1 MQTGIINI
9 EANNS
14 VLGFSQDEMVL
25 VSEDLSQGIFVSLS
39 VTGTEDN
46 VLSGNLSGTYAAIT
60 YRISGDLTIA
70 SSNTVILEAGTEF
83 LFDGEY
89 DFNIYGTL
97 EAIGTEADSIIFDNF
112 GDEKWRGFTLH
123 EASDETV
130 FKYVRIS
137 GSQKGLGGGMRLN
150 SSNASLSHVVIIS
163 NISSSYGGGIY
174 MSSSNPTLEHV
185 TVSGNSTIDLS
196 DIGYSPP
203 GGGIALDQ
211 SNPTLNH
218 VIIAENTA
226 MMGAGIYFVN
236 CNNSTLNNVTISGN
250 TGLFFGGGVALDY
263 SHPTLNHVTISGN
276 TGGFSGG
283 GIYLNQSNPQ
293 IINSIIWG
301 NSAGMGDPQI
311 GIGNNGPSTPLITY
325 SNIEGGFPGG
335 DENIDANPIFSDA
348 ENGDFSLQEGSPC
361 IDSGTADLDGDGVED
376 ITDYLGFAPDMGAFE
391 FGAVYGCTDPEA
403 INFDPEANMDDG
415 SCEYSS
421 GPSEILVIYNTD
433 WNLVGL
439 PLSVEDATYSNLFP
453 EAIIGTLYSYDVAYV
468 SESYL
473 TSGAGYWLRFN
484 DAGSTTITG
493 STINELSINLSEGWN
508 LISGISET
516 VSIFSISD
524 PDGIIVSGTLYG
536 YDVAYVPS
544 EELLAGKGY
553 WLRAYEDGEIT
564 LTSGALAKVKPYNF
578 SLTGKANSLTIND
591 MELYFGVEMSPRQI
605 LSYGL
610 PPKPPSGAFDIR
622 FKGDT
627 RIAGDNTEIEIMS
640 PYEIITISYDVLLDA
655 GEHMNWILTSES
667 GEEYTLEST
676 GEITIPTE
684 ETFTLERKAIIPI
697 VYTLHQNY
705 PNPFNPITSLRYD
718 LPEQAQ
724 VTLTVYDLMGR
735 EITQLVNIT
744 QKAGYRSVQWN
755 ATNSFG
761 KPVSAGVYLYQIR
774 AGEFV
779 QTRKM
784 VLLK

>member
-1 MQTGIINI
+1 
-9 EANNS
+9 
-14 VLGFSQDEMVL
+14 
-25 VSEDLSQGIFVSLS
+25 
-39 VTGTEDN
+39 
-46 VLSGNLSGTYAAIT
+46 
-60 YRISGDLTIA
+60 
-70 SSNTVILEAGTEF
+70 
-83 LFDGEY
+83 
-89 DFNIYGTL
+89 
-97 EAIGTEADSIIFDNF
+97 
-112 GDEKWRGFTLH
+112 
-123 EASDETV
+123 
-130 FKYVRIS
+130 
-137 GSQKGLGGGMRLN
+137 
-150 SSNASLSHVVIIS
+150 
-163 NISSSYGGGIY
+163 
-174 MSSSNPTLEHV
+174 
-185 TVSGNSTIDLS
+185 
-196 DIGYSPP
+196 
-203 GGGIALDQ
+203 
-211 SNPTLNH
+211 
-218 VIIAENTA
+218 
-226 MMGAGIYFVN
+226 
-236 CNNSTLNNVTISGN
+236 
-250 TGLFFGGGVALDY
+250 
-263 SHPTLNHVTISGN
+263 
-276 TGGFSGG
+276 
-283 GIYLNQSNPQ
+283 
-293 IINSIIWG
+293 
-301 NSAGMGDPQI
+301 
-311 GIGNNGPSTPLITY
+311 
-325 SNIEGGFPGG
+325 
-335 DENIDANPIFSDA
+335 
-348 ENGDFSLQEGSPC
+348 
-361 IDSGTADLDGDGVED
+361 
-376 ITDYLGFAPDMGAFE
+376 
-391 FGAVYGCTDPEA
+391 
-403 INFDPEANMDDG
+403 
-415 SCEYSS
+415 
-421 GPSEILVIYNTD
+421 
-433 WNLVGL
+433 
-439 PLSVEDATYSNLFP
+439 
-453 EAIIGTLYSYDVAYV
+453 VAYV